1 MNDEAIKLNKLKG
14 RPMLHWVGK
23 STLDMVKSYPA
34 QITHQYG
41 FEKDERTKNQL
52 NFNNLEQDWHH
63 LLLHGDNKEVLS
75 TLLVKGFRGKI
86 DLIYIDPPFDSK
98 ADYVKKV
105 ELRGVKD
112 KIEGEAQTVIEQ
124 TQYTDIWRNDTYLQ
138 FMYERLIILRELLSE
153 KGSIYL
159 HCDHHKSHH
168 LRFLLDEVFGA
179 ENFVNEIIWKKV
191 TSAKSQSGFFSN
203 VKDTILIY
211 RKNTPIF
218 FPQFVEG
225 KQDEKNYPYIEENTG
240 RAYGTFDFTQD
251 GQGEAKFFGQRKL
264 SPPKGK
270 HWIWRQEKIDE
281 GLKKNLIVFTA
292 NGMPRVKR
300 YLDEKA
306 GNYLGDIWEYF
317 EDEYTD
323 LWEDDSIAPLSA
335 NSFERIGYPTQ
346 KPEALLERIIKAS
359 SNEDSII
366 LDCFMGSGTTQAVA
380 QKLGRRWI
388 GCDMNKGAIQTTS
401 KRLQKI
407 MEDQKND
414 LHDLHIT
421 KFCQYKINNY
431 DFQARHNA
439 LQIIIEKY
447 GIVPFPTDS
456 FFDGIIKDNLVK
468 ILDLTRPCNL
478 IDIQS
483 IREEINSRDNE
494 ERHIIIIASGVEI
507 TVEEELEKYN
517 KTHPINKLL
526 ITNIQSDGIISSE
539 PAETE
544 IKVIKQ
550 DNKAKITIDAYFSPT
565 ILKKLDIERTLF
577 QEHIKDFRSQI
588 DMVLIDNDYNGEVF
602 NIYHQDIPEKKKDFI
617 DGVYEVPVASPDAK
631 IAIKIIDMLGE
642 ETLFIDG

>member
-1 MNDEAIKLNKLKG
+1 MSDQ
-14 RPMLHWVGK
+14 VQCF
-23 STLDMVKSYPA
+23 T
-34 QITHQYG
+34 
-41 FEKDERTKNQL
+41 
-52 NFNNLEQDWHH
+52 
-63 LLLHGDNKEVLS
+63 
-75 TLLVKGFRGKI
+75 
-86 DLIYIDPPFDSK
+86 
-98 ADYVKKV
+98 
-105 ELRGVKD
+105 
-112 KIEGEAQTVIEQ
+112 
-124 TQYTDIWRNDTYLQ
+124 NDTYLQ
-138 FMYERLIILRELLSE
+138 FMYERLILLRELLSE

-159 HCDHHKSHH
+159 HCDWHKSHH

-179 ENFVNEIIWKKV
+179 DNFVNEIIWKYRRWSSPGKGFQKMHDSV
-191 TSAKSQSGFFSN
+191 FLYSKSKNFLWNMQFEEYSDKTVDRDISVDGKTQLNRNNAGVPLSDGWEISYVHSQS
-203 VKDTILIY
+203 L
-211 RKNTPIF
+211 
-218 FPQFVEG
+218 E
-225 KQDEKNYPYIEENTG
+225 
-240 RAYGTFDFTQD
+240 RA
-251 GQGEAKFFGQRKL
+251 
-264 SPPKGK
+264 
-270 HWIWRQEKIDE
+270 
-281 GLKKNLIVFTA
+281 N
-292 NGMPRVKR
+292 
-300 YLDEKA
+300 
-306 GNYLGDIWEYF
+306 
-317 EDEYTD
+317 
-323 LWEDDSIAPLSA
+323 
-335 NSFERIGYPTQ
+335 YPTQ
-346 KPEALLERIIKAS
+346 KPEALLERIVKAS
-359 SNEDSII
+359 TNKDSII
-366 LDCFMGSGTTQAVA
+366 LDCFMGSGTAQAVA